1 MTNGNINFGQLETMY
16 LCSETERHGLE
27 TAWHLTE
34 WLSSVPAHTYK
45 DWRVNTVLDYTALL
59 VLVLLLIQYDHV
71 PERLWYTSDLELHP
85 LRSRVYISVS
95 VNCRLGLFL
104 LPLVFNQLPAIRMSW
119 CFWCGA
125 SHCPARCHNF
135 IMTSAQ
141 NSYCSYILLWRKS
154 LKMGISG

>member
-1 MTNGNINFGQLETMY
+1 MKILTLDSWRLCTYVVKLKGTVWKLRGTWQNDCHLY
-16 LCSETERHGLE
+16 LHI
-27 TAWHLTE
+27 
-34 WLSSVPAHTYK
+34 HTK
-45 DWRVNTVLDYTALL
+45 TVLDYTALL

-104 LPLVFNQLPAIRMSW
+104 LPLVFNHLPAIRMSW